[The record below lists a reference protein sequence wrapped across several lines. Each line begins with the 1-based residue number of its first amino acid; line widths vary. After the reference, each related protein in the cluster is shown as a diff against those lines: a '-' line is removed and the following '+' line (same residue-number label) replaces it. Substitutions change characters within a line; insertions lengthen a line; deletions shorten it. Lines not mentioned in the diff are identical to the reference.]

1 MSGIPSLERVAFFS
15 GQSLGASDLTALQRW
30 QRELRWLHNRS
41 LHAWGVAEG
50 LAASGRRGDTRV
62 TVEPGYG
69 VDALG
74 RELLLAEAQ
83 QIDVPAV
90 AGATGGGAAVY
101 YLVAAY
107 VPDDRQSAIE
117 TRDGVCHPGGAVRL
131 ADDPRL
137 SWRKPEE
144 VEDGRELV
152 LAKARVRQCR
162 LDRDLDSTVR
172 REAKVSLQPYVAAG
186 KTLAGS
192 TAWEA
197 WTEAGTTLGVVVVV
211 STEGARF
218 RATPRYLVQVE
229 GERFLAASP
238 GPLRAAAFPSVT
250 GASAAGFTV
259 QVALPKMSGALVN
272 PAALRNKATAPG
284 IVREKL
290 LWRVV
295 WTGIEG

>member
-41 LHAWGVAEG
+41 LHAWGIAEG
-50 LAASGRRGDTRV
+50 LAASGRRGDSRV
-62 TVEPGYG
+62 TVEPGYA

-74 RELLLAEAQ
+74 REILLAEPRSL
-83 QIDVPAV
+83 DVPAV
-90 AGATGGGAAVY
+90 AGTAGGGAAVY

-107 VPDDRQSAIE
+107 VPDARQSTLE

-137 SWRKPEE
+137 AWRKPEE

-162 LDRDLDSTVR
+162 LDRDLDTAVR
-172 REAKVSLQPYVAAG
+172 RDAKASLQPYVAAG
-186 KTLAGS
+186 KTLAGA

-197 WTEAGTTLGVVVVV
+197 WTDAGNTLGVAVTV
-211 STEGARF
+211 STAGARF

-229 GERFLAASP
+229 GERFLAGSP
-238 GPLRAAAFPSVT
+238 GPLLAVAFPSVT
-250 GASAAGFTV
+250 GASSAGFTV

-272 PAALRNKATAPG
+272 PAALRNKTTAPG
-284 IVREKL
+284 IVRDKL